1 MIPMAVVITISSE
14 RITIDD
20 ISLKFVD
27 VITGVVVQKKIW
39 HVMF

>member
-1 MIPMAVVITISSE
+1 MAVVITISSE

-27 VITGVVVQKKIW
+27 VIRGVVV
-39 HVMF
+39 

>member
-1 MIPMAVVITISSE
+1 MAVVITISSE
-14 RITIDD
+14 RITLDD

-27 VITGVVVQKKIW
+27 VIRGIVVQKKIW